1 MHLFLAAKMSVD
13 EKPLIELFVQA
24 SSTDRTE
31 KGPCL
36 TSQQWF
42 MILYSL
48 VERGLIDL
56 RLTPMTH
63 DYPPKSYTD
72 LNAARYLPI
81 AWIESG
87 TVYGFN
93 RPDKAITSWDEM
105 ELLMEKLGY
114 PFLNPSLTE
123 KEVRE
128 AERVFE
134 DLISHLMQLI
144 RLGKS
149 KPLLNTLGRIDDFLE
164 SKGQR
169 FLLGPDIS
177 YPDCLLMP
185 KLQHVRVLCQ
195 AYKNSDIPENLGY
208 LCNYLGEMYH
218 SEAFNRSCP
227 SDRDIILHYMEKDA
241 LSKNFRLRL
250 LGSESL
256 RDVPGSS
263 GQSASLINGTMPR

>member
-1 MHLFLAAKMSVD
+1 MSVS
-13 EKPLIELFVQA
+13 EKPLVELFVQA
-24 SSTDRTE
+24 SSTDKTE

-63 DYPPKSYTD
+63 DCPPKSYTD

-81 AWIESG
+81 AWIQSG
-87 TVYGFN
+87 TISGYE
-93 RPDKAITSWDEM
+93 RSDKAIASWDEM
-105 ELLMEKLGY
+105 ELLMNELGY
-114 PFLNPSLTE
+114 PYLNPSLSETD
-123 KEVRE
+123 VRQ
-128 AERVFE
+128 AEQVFE
-134 DLISHLMQLI
+134 DLMSNLMQLI
-144 RLGKS
+144 RLGKA
-149 KPLLNTLGRIDDFLE
+149 KPLLNTLEKIDNFLA
-164 SKGQR
+164 SKNQR
-169 FLLGPDIS
+169 FLLGPELS

-195 AYKNSDIPENLGY
+195 THKNSDIPEHFKH
-208 LCNYLGEMYH
+208 LCRYVGEMYR
-218 SEAFNRSCP
+218 SEAFIRSCP

-241 LSKNFRLRL
+241 LKKNFRLRL

-256 RDVPGSS
+256 NDVPGSTRK
-263 GQSASLINGTMPR
+263 AEPLVNGSTLR